1 MMKIKIMVVVDKF
14 WSLVGAL
21 WVWDQHGIYLKGEQN
36 FNAHTLFS
44 QKKIKSNLSRG
55 YRVTLLEKNKNV
67 AQVASSINGAMLCPS
82 MCASWASLKLI
93 LKVRI

>member
-1 MMKIKIMVVVDKF
+1 MKIKIMVVVDKF

-44 QKKIKSNLSRG
+44 QKKNQI
-55 YRVTLLEKNKNV
+55 E
-67 AQVASSINGAMLCPS
+67 
-82 MCASWASLKLI
+82 LI
-93 LKVRI
+93 QGLQSDIIGKE